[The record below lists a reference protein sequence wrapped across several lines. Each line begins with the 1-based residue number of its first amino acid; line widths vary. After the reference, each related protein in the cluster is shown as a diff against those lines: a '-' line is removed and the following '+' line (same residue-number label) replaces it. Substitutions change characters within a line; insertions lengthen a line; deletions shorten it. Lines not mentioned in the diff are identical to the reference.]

1 MAIDINSINPNQ
13 PGGSRSRTVE
23 AQQPRQKIDGSATE
37 KNDAPI
43 EKRGESVSFSGK
55 AKDFQQIEASLKELP
70 EVDADKVAKIRAA
83 LEDGSY
89 NISSENVAQK
99 MLNMEKYIF

>member
-13 PGGSRSRTVE
+13 PGGSRGRSVE
-23 AQQPRQKIDGSATE
+23 AQQPRQKIDGAASETNE
-37 KNDAPI
+37 TSK

-70 EVDADKVAKIRAA
+70 QVDSDKVAKIRAS

-89 NISSENVAQK
+89 NVSSENVAQK

>member
-1 MAIDINSINPNQ
+1 MAIDINNVNPNQ
-13 PGGSRSRTVE
+13 PGGPRSRTVE
-23 AQQPRQKIDGSATE
+23 AQQPRQKIDGSANE
-37 KNDAPI
+37 NNNAPI

-55 AKDFQQIEASLKELP
+55 AKDFQQIEASLKDLP
-70 EVDADKVAKIRAA
+70 EVDADKVAKVRAA